1 MGKNRNSDSAA
12 KNAFEKLIEALGYT
26 IEDVGDV
33 SADIAAQIENCKVY
47 FEIKM
52 TKEDRQKGVIF
63 GAATLTEWTAAMA
76 NPRRY
81 FFVLAIEKESEGYDF
96 YVISPKDFMKYTY
109 IPPFKVDFNIPY
121 KKKSEGDI
129 EFGEPGRQAGSY
141 VISKKDNICKLQ
153 KVWNYLDSLALKS
166 RKPRKGFT
174 NDFVRITN
182 DDNLNEIISKL

>member
-1 MGKNRNSDSAA
+1 MTR
-12 KNAFEKLIEALGYT
+12 
-26 IEDVGDV
+26 EDK
-33 SADIAAQIENCKVY
+33 Q
-47 FEIKM
+47 
-52 TKEDRQKGVIF
+52 RGVIF
-63 GAATLTEWTAAMA
+63 GAATLTEWAAAIA

-81 FFVLAIEKESEGYDF
+81 LFVLAIEKEEEGYDF

-121 KKKSEGDI
+121 KKSEGEI
-129 EFGEPGRQAGSY
+129 EFGEPGRRAGSY

-153 KVWNYLDSLALKS
+153 KVWNYLASLALKS
-166 RKPRKGFT
+166 SKPRKGFT